1 MGTTALPDMA
11 FLTQLTNSPF
21 FVTGAALDAI
31 GAIFVLAGIM
41 ALLHLHPLKFL
52 VRALIGVSLVFVG
65 TVSAGIGIGVQGYR
79 ALTREDVAARVLVWP
94 AGPQRFT
101 AAIRFAGGREASYP
115 LAGDEIYIDARI
127 LKWHPLANLLGLHTA
142 YELDRVG
149 GRYRAIE
156 QERDAPRTLHKLSS
170 EKIVDL
176 FGLRKRYVALAPL
189 LDAEYGS
196 AAFVPVTEPAEL
208 EVRVTTTGLL
218 IRQVPML
225 PRNR

>member
-1 MGTTALPDMA
+1 MNE
-11 FLTQLTNSPF
+11 LTYLSQLSTSPF
-21 FVTGAALDAI
+21 FISGAALCAL

-41 ALLHLHPLKFL
+41 ALLNLHPLKFL
-52 VRALIGVSLVFVG
+52 VRALIGTLLVFVG

-101 AAIRFAGGREASYP
+101 AAIRFADGREASYP
-115 LAGDEIYIDARI
+115 LAGDEIYVDARI

-149 GRYRAIE
+149 GRYRSIE
-156 QERDAPRTLHKLSS
+156 QERDAARTLHSLSG
-170 EKIVDL
+170 ERIVDL
-176 FGLRKRYVALAPL
+176 FGMRKRYAALAPL

-196 AAFVPVTEPAEL
+196 AAFVPVTDPAEL
-208 EVRVTTTGLL
+208 EVRVSTTGLL